1 MSRRDDP
8 IMMLKHLDMRFLFE
22 YIGGLL
28 VLRGILALI
37 LLYLGGESSTEPVYL
52 NPQFSMA
59 VYAGFIV
66 GGFGLSKN
74 KSWGIVLSEVVLFV
88 AFVADIF
95 SARPSWAIDGVGL
108 ILMVAIFGPL
118 RKILFKD

>member
-1 MSRRDDP
+1 M
-8 IMMLKHLDMRFLFE
+8 
-22 YIGGLL
+22 
-28 VLRGILALI
+28 GILAM
-37 LLYLGGESSTEPVYL
+37 LLLLLGGESATEQVYL

-59 VYAGFIV
+59 VYVSFIV

-88 AFVADIF
+88 AFAVDVF
-95 SARPSWAIDGVGL
+95 SPKPDWAVDGVCF
-108 ILMVAIFGPL
+108 ILMVALLGPL